1 MNAKLILPVFF
12 ILFSFNVFAQ
22 HTMIDKLSNTT
33 DIKVVWEVS
42 TDNMEQGIAAGLL
55 YPEMQFSRYA
65 FLGVPK
71 ENYKLSVVV
80 HSQAGKFLLN
90 DDAYKKFTKGEAPN
104 PNKDQVAKLI
114 GQGVSVELCIV
125 TMEMH
130 GWTETDLLPGVA
142 VIYVGAYPRITDL
155 QYQGYKYIRF

>member
-1 MNAKLILPVFF
+1 MNIKSILPVLF

-22 HTMIDKLSNTT
+22 HTVIDKLQNTS
-33 DIKVVWEVS
+33 DIKVVWEVT
-42 TDNMEQGIAAGLL
+42 TDNMEDGIGAGLL
-55 YPEMQFSRYA
+55 YPEKQFQRYE

-71 ENYKLSVVV
+71 ENYKLSVVL
-80 HSQAGKFLLN
+80 HGDAGKFLVN
-90 DDAYKKFTKGEAPN
+90 DEVYKKVTKSADPN

-125 TMEMH
+125 TMQVN
-130 GWTETDLLPGVA
+130 GWTENDLLPGVT
-142 VIYVGAYPRITDL
+142 ILGTGAYPRIIDL